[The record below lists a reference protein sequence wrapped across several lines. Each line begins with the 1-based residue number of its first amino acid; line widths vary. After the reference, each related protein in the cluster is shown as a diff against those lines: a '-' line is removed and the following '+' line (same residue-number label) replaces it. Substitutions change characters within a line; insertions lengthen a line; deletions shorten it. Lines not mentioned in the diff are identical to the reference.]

1 MYVVCVTVWVTPG
14 NEAEFIEATQQNH
27 LGTRQEP
34 GNLRFDVL
42 QRADDPTQFF
52 IYEAYRTPDDFK
64 AHQETVHYLQWRQTV
79 APIMAQKRQ
88 GIRHH
93 SLFPADT
100 NW

>member
-14 NEAEFIEATQQNH
+14 NEAEFIEATKRNH

-34 GNLRFDVL
+34 GNVRFDVL
-42 QRADDPTQFF
+42 QKEDDEAQFF
-52 IYEAYRTPDDFK
+52 IYEAYRSADDFK
-64 AHQETVHYLQWRQTV
+64 AHQQTAHYLEWRETV

-93 SLFPADT
+93 SLFPVDAD
-100 NW
+100 W